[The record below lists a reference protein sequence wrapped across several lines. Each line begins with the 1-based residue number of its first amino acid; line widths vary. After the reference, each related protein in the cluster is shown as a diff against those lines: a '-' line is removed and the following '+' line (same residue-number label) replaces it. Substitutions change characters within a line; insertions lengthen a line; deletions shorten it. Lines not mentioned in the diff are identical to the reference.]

1 MAHVKAKAYVTP
13 IPFPKQKR
21 SEDENVYAITIRNGM
36 VIHERRSNK
45 NNQHGRV
52 NEK

>member
-1 MAHVKAKAYVTP
+1 MAHVKAKAHVTP

-21 SEDENVYAITIRNGM
+21 SEDENVYAIRNGM
-36 VIHERRSNK
+36 EIHERRSNK

>member
-1 MAHVKAKAYVTP
+1 MAHVKAKAYVT
-13 IPFPKQKR
+13 PFPKQKR

-36 VIHERRSNK
+36 EIHERRSNK